1 MASFKFLRNILSK
14 DSPESSKRLF
24 GAIGFLLSIVFIAI
38 WQHEMINELLYV
50 SSALIG
56 LGILDRFKK

>member
-1 MASFKFLRNILSK
+1 MELFKFIKASLTK
-14 DSPESSKRLF
+14 GSPESSKRLF
-24 GAIGFLLSIVFIAI
+24 GAIGFISSIVFIAI
-38 WQHEMINELLYV
+38 WEHGMINELLYV